1 MHCFQCGAYLAEGT
15 RFCFACGAPAAANH
29 IEPAPAS
36 RSALTAAGPQLA
48 PQTAGASAP
57 YASSPASSAYAPLQ
71 GASAIRHPKE
81 SAYYA
86 LAIIASVFAWSALA
100 LFVIAIGLMFAIP
113 LAIMGWLSSQMLR
126 ARLYGNAVRVGPAQY
141 PEIHRIVVDFSRR
154 LGLDRPP
161 DVFIVNGEGEVNALA
176 VRMLRHRYIL
186 LMSDLVDLMLASG
199 SYQDLAAVIG
209 HELGHHA
216 LGHSS
221 PWKNLFLWP
230 SRFVPFLGPA
240 YSRACELSA
249 DRASLWLTGSL
260 DAVRHGLASLACG
273 SHALAASLNL
283 QEFRNQEAAMSGFFL
298 FLNDLFST
306 HPRLT
311 RRLIELED
319 SARVLLGT

>member
-1 MHCFQCGAYLAEGT
+1 MEQNS
-15 RFCFACGAPAAANH
+15 APS
-29 IEPAPAS
+29 PPV
-36 RSALTAAGPQLA
+36 AAGPQFALQA
-48 PQTAGASAP
+48 AGPSPQYSGLQAMPAASP
-57 YASSPASSAYAPLQ
+57 VH
-71 GASAIRHPKE
+71 GVSAIRHPKE
-81 SAYYA
+81 SAYFI
-86 LAIIASVFAWSALA
+86 LAIIASILAWSALA
-100 LFVIAIGLMFAIP
+100 IFVIAIGLMLAIP
-113 LAIMGWLSSQMLR
+113 LAIIGWLSSQMLR

-141 PEIHRIVVDFSRR
+141 PEIYRIVVDFSRR
-154 LGLDRPP
+154 LGLDHPP
-161 DVFIVNGEGEVNALA
+161 DVFVVNGEGEVNALA

-273 SHALAASLNL
+273 SQALAASLNL
-283 QEFRNQEAAMSGFFL
+283 QEFRNQEAAMSGLFL

-319 SARVLLGT
+319 GARVLLGT

>member
-1 MHCFQCGAYLAEGT
+1 MQCFQCGAQLAEGT
-15 RFCFACGAPAAANH
+15 RFCFACGAPAAANRTDAA
-29 IEPAPAS
+29 PAPG
-36 RSALTAAGPQLA
+36 SALTAVGPQFA
-48 PQTAGASAP
+48 PQAAGGSAP
-57 YASSPASSAYAPLQ
+57 HAISPAAPVAAPLQ

-81 SAYYA
+81 RAYYV
-86 LAIIASVFAWSALA
+86 LAIIASVFAWSVLA
-100 LFVIAIGLMFAIP
+100 FFVIVIGLMFAIP
-113 LAIMGWLSSQMLR
+113 VAIMAWLSGQMLR

-154 LGLDRPP
+154 LGLEHPP
-161 DVFIVNGEGEVNALA
+161 DVFIVNGQGEVNALA
-176 VRMLRHRYIL
+176 VRMLRHRYVL

-221 PWKNLFLWP
+221 PWKNFFLWP

-283 QEFRNQEAAMSGFFL
+283 QEFRNQEASMSGFFL
-298 FLNDLFST
+298 FLTDLFST

-319 SARVLLGT
+319 GARGLLGA